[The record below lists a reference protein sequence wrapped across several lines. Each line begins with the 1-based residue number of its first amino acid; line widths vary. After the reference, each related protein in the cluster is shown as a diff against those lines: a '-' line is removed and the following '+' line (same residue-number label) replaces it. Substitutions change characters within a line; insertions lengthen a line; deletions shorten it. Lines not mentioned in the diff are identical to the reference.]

1 MASVTAEVLMH
12 FGAGDDDWDLVQAID
27 TLRFDLEIENS
38 EAIIKILEPVF
49 WYGHGVG
56 MKDAEDLHSAGLDGN

>member
-12 FGAGDDDWDLVQAID
+12 FGAGGDDWYLVQSID
-27 TLRFDLEIENS
+27 TLRFDFEIENS
-38 EAIIKILEPVF
+38 AAIIKILEPAF
-49 WYGHGVG
+49 WCGHGAG